1 MRIITSVN
9 NEFIIKLAKLKH
21 NKYRNEQQ
29 LFLVEGYHLVNEA
42 HNANLLTKVLITNE
56 DDLIDGIE
64 NILVTPNIIKKLAQ
78 TTTPQGVIGVCKM
91 ITPPQNFGEKIL
103 LLDDVQDPGNIG
115 TLIRTAVGFNF
126 DLVVLGVGCA
136 DLYND
141 KTIRST
147 QGALFKISIL
157 QESLDVIIPKLAQQN
172 IPVYGTSLV
181 NAIRLD
187 EIIKPTKYA
196 LILGNEGRGVN
207 PKYLQMT
214 NQNIYIPINKE
225 LESLNVAVAGAIIM
239 YHFN

>member
-103 LLDDVQDPGNIG
+103 LLDNVQDPGNIG